1 MSQLRSVLFAFFLLI
16 VAAPLSGNQ
25 GCVFRGFPPTAMVGS
40 IEHFASGT
48 EESLTHDWFARLV
61 GADTPT
67 PQDNSPSY
75 SLPIFSLGAIT
86 EYRFQVGPAA
96 ATDCA
101 NSANYSTWRP
111 VTETLQLDV
120 SSIAGV
126 VKLCLLGKGSFDGGP
141 WEQAAV
147 EATQY
152 LWERQAASVVTVLK
166 DHITNSVNWQ
176 DGKPVA
182 SYWTGSAIRTSAVA
196 AFTGNGE
203 KIARVGVLFGVR
215 DGAGNPNAVVPD
227 PDWAV
232 TFYSS
237 YGDFAS
243 TLFSLN
249 DALPQT
255 KVFDDPTNSDWLTVV
270 GTSSAATGLLQY
282 RYAEFDVTGEDW
294 FTTDGALQ
302 GIAILPYDQPGGNVS
317 FAMSN
322 GSNAIGTELDWYV
335 GQQGSTTFGPNTLQS
350 FNGTQPFVAFRV
362 ETVR

>member
-1 MSQLRSVLFAFFLLI
+1 MFRSSRLLGLV
-16 VAAPLSGNQ
+16 VAA
-25 GCVFRGFPPTAMVGS
+25 
-40 IEHFASGT
+40 
-48 EESLTHDWFARLV
+48 LTIV
-61 GADTPT
+61 
-67 PQDNSPSY
+67 SPRDAQAEY
-75 SLPIFSLGAIT
+75 IT
-86 EYRFQVGPAA
+86 
-96 ATDCA
+96 
-101 NSANYSTWRP
+101 
-111 VTETLQLDV
+111 
-120 SSIAGV
+120 
-126 VKLCLLGKGSFDGGP
+126 
-141 WEQAAV
+141 
-147 EATQY
+147 
-152 LWERQAASVVTVLK
+152 LK